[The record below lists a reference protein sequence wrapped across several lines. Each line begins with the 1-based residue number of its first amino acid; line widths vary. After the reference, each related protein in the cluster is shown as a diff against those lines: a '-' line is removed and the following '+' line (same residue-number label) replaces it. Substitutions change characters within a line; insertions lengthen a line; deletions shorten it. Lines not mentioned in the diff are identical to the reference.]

1 MLKHLSSK
9 LLLSVA
15 VSMALGACATTDNG
29 SANTQNTAATPAP
42 VCPAWQGS
50 EVSVSVKDYFADG
63 ELVTDFYSG
72 ATATVQNGQISMTPA
87 KESGGILLL
96 EKAEHQAS
104 SFSWDNA
111 TVYFV
116 IPDRFYNGNTSNDN
130 SYGRKKDGMDEIGT
144 FHGGDIAGLT
154 QKLEYLD
161 NLGINAIWITPPVE
175 QTHGWTGGGIRG
187 DFPHYGYH
195 GYYAQD
201 FTKMDANMGTEQEF
215 KAFVDAAHERGIR
228 VIMDVVLNH
237 VGYATLAD
245 MQEFKFGALKN
256 PDTAEQFLGKNW
268 TDWTPKKGQTWHD
281 FNRSID
287 YTNAKAWQQWWG
299 PKWIRTDIV
308 GHDKPG
314 KNDITTSLAYLP
326 DIKTESKAEA
336 GLPVFYKNK
345 PDTNAVEIPGYTTR
359 QYQAKWLSDWV
370 RKYGIDGF
378 RVDTAKHVELASFDA
393 LKTAASSAFEEWK
406 AKNPDKVLD
415 NAPFWMTGEFWGHG
429 VKKTNMFNHGFDSMI
444 NFQFQ
449 KDAKKGLECQ
459 SNMEALYSSYALK
472 INNDPEFNVLSY
484 ISSHDTPLFFNKIGK
499 KSIAN
504 QKTAASLLLFVPGAA
519 QIYYGDES
527 ARPQGPNGS
536 DKDQGTRSDMNWEQ
550 LAQPENAALQA
561 HWSKIAQFR
570 KRHVAIGA
578 GEHQQLEGGT
588 YAFGRKTADDVA
600 VVVFA
605 GN

>member
-1 MLKHLSSK
+1 MFTSNK
-9 LLLSVA
+9 LLLSMA
-15 VSMALGACATTDNG
+15 ISMAISGCASTDNTA
-29 SANTQNTAATPAP
+29 STTQVPEITAP
-42 VCPAWQGS
+42 VCPAWQG
-50 EVSVSVKDYFADG
+50 EAVSVAVNGHFAEG
-63 ELVTDFYSG
+63 ELVSDYYSG
-72 ATATVQNGQISMTPA
+72 ATSVVKDGQVTMTPA

-96 EKAEHQAS
+96 EKAEHKAGA
-104 SFSWDNA
+104 FTWDNA

-154 QKLEYLD
+154 QKLDYLD

-201 FTKMDANMGTEQEF
+201 FTKIDANMGTEKEF

-228 VIMDVVLNH
+228 VIMDVVINH
-237 VGYATLAD
+237 IGYATLAD
-245 MQEFKFGALKN
+245 MQEYKFGALKN
-256 PDTAEQFLGKNW
+256 PDTAEKFLGKNW
-268 TDWTPKKGQTWHD
+268 SDWTPKDGQSWHD

-287 YTNAKAWQQWWG
+287 YSDAKAWQQWWG

-326 DIKTESKAEA
+326 DLKTETKEDV

-345 PDTNAVEIPGYTTR
+345 SDTNAVEIPGATVR
-359 QYQAKWLSDWV
+359 QYQAKWFGDWV

-378 RVDTAKHVELASFDA
+378 RVDTVKHVELESLDS
-393 LKTAASSAFEEWK
+393 LKKAGSEAFAEWK
-406 AKNPDKVLD
+406 ANNPDKVLD
-415 NAPFWMTGEFWGHG
+415 NSPFWMTGEFWGHG
-429 VKKTNMFNHGFDSMI
+429 VKKTNMYSHGFDSMI

-449 KDAKKGLECQ
+449 KESKKGLQCM
-459 SNMEALYSSYALK
+459 SNMEELYSSYALK
-472 INNDPEFNVLSY
+472 INNDQDFNVVSY
-484 ISSHDTPLFFNKIGK
+484 ISSHDTPLFFNKIGSK
-499 KSIAN
+499 EIKN
-504 QKTAASLLLFVPGAA
+504 QKTAAAMLLFVPGAA

-570 KRHVAIGA
+570 KRHQAIGA
-578 GEHQQLEGGT
+578 GEHKQLTGGT

-605 GN
+605 GK